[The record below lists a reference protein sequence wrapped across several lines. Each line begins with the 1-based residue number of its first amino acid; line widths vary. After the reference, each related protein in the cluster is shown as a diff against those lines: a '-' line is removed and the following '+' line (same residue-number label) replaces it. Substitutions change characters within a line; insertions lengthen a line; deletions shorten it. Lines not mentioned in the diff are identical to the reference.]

1 MDDRVKFVRKV
12 YSILACQLSLTSA
25 FIFLVQT
32 SDSTK
37 NFVTRSPG
45 LAIGC
50 CVMSIVLMCAIV
62 CCFGRTAPT
71 NYILLLLFTLC
82 ETYMVGGLTAKY
94 NPQIVMLA
102 GLSTA
107 LVVIA
112 LTVYAMRTNVPIEV
126 FAAMSWVVCLAMLPI
141 AIIGIFM
148 KLPILHTIYCVL
160 GVLLYS
166 LYLIIDTMYICG
178 GKSLTGNNI

>member
-1 MDDRVKFVRKV
+1 
-12 YSILACQLSLTSA
+12 
-25 FIFLVQT
+25 
-32 SDSTK
+32 
-37 NFVTRSPG
+37 
-45 LAIGC
+45 
-50 CVMSIVLMCAIV
+50 MCEI
-62 CCFGRTAPT
+62 
-71 NYILLLLFTLC
+71 
-82 ETYMVGGLTAKY
+82 YMVGGLTAQYTSKVV
-94 NPQIVMLA
+94 ILA

-112 LTVYAMRTNVPIEV
+112 LTVYAMKTTVPIEV

-148 KLPILHTIYCVL
+148 ALPILHTVYCVL

-178 GKSLTGNNI
+178 GKSLSGNNIQCSMDDYIVGALMLYLDIVMLFIYILRLFGNKD